1 VPGLFAFETIC
12 FRYYNEVLG
21 RIGKRKNGIM
31 EDWNNGTMGQ
41 WKTGILE
48 DWNTGIMGQRK
59 RGDTS
64 RSIFLIV
71 SWTVLQD
78 SSIPSFHYSII
89 PVVGL
94 QGARIS

>member
-21 RIGKRKNGIM
+21 RIGKRKT
-31 EDWNNGTMGQ
+31 GTMGQ